1 MEAEKAVDPSDVFWY
16 NIKIEEDK
24 RNKSVFFS
32 YLMLVMILIGVFA
45 LLLSLQALKNKI
57 QDNVDEESEGHK

>member
-1 MEAEKAVDPSDVFWY
+1 MSWY
-16 NIKIEEDK
+16 NIKIEEGK